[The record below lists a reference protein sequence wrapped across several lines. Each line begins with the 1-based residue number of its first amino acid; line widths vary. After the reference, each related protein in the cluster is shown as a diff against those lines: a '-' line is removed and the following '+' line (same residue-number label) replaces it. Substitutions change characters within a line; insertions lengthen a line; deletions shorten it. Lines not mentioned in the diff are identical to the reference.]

1 MTYKI
6 FSVMGK
12 LTWLL
17 VLASF
22 YFWVSFLSQLLKNF
36 TNISVLSNYFSKIM
50 LISIIYSDNIE
61 QKYVSKIISNNLH
74 A

>member
-36 TNISVLSNYFSKIM
+36 TNTSVLSNYFSKIV
-50 LISIIYSDNIE
+50 LISIMYSDNIE
-61 QKYVSKIISNNLH
+61 QKPISKIIFNSLH

>member
-6 FSVMGK
+6 FSVIGK

-17 VLASF
+17 LLASF

>member
-36 TNISVLSNYFSKIM
+36 TNTSVLSNYFSNIM
-50 LISIIYSDNIE
+50 LISIMYSDNIE
-61 QKYVSKIISNNLH
+61 QKSISKIIFNSLH

>member
-1 MTYKI
+1 MTI
-6 FSVMGK
+6 FSVMAK

-17 VLASF
+17 VLGSF

-36 TNISVLSNYFSKIM
+36 TNTSVLSNYFSNIM
-50 LISIIYSDNIE
+50 LISIMYSDNIE
-61 QKYVSKIISNNLH
+61 QKSISKIIFNSLH

>member
-17 VLASF
+17 VLESF

>member
-17 VLASF
+17 VLGSF

-36 TNISVLSNYFSKIM
+36 TSTSVLSNYFSKIV
-50 LISIIYSDNIE
+50 LISIMYSDNIE
-61 QKYVSKIISNNLH
+61 QKPISRIIFNSLH